1 MENILLAVVI
11 GLAVWLFMRNA
22 RMMRERRRRQ
32 APPGPGGGGEDA
44 PPQKSMPR
52 MGTPGTISRQQ
63 MAALK
68 ENDFEPDRG
77 WSHEEAQLILDS
89 VTYLRATIRMVTG
102 ETGAPIEVQNNI
114 LAFILGE
121 EVLRDSVLDWG
132 LNRTRDEEDAGE
144 NVELPQDETFERI
157 AGHVHQLWQDN

>member
-1 MENILLAVVI
+1 
-11 GLAVWLFMRNA
+11 
-22 RMMRERRRRQ
+22 
-32 APPGPGGGGEDA
+32 
-44 PPQKSMPR
+44 
-52 MGTPGTISRQQ
+52 
-63 MAALK
+63 
-68 ENDFEPDRG
+68 
-77 WSHEEAQLILDS
+77 
-89 VTYLRATIRMVTG
+89 MVTG